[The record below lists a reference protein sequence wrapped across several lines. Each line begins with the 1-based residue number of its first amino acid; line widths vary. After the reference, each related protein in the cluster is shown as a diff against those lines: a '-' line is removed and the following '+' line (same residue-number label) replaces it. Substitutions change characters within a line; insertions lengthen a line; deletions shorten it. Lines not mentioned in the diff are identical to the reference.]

1 MNPKFLLVLMTLS
14 LLAAACSGAGSAA
27 SAATPEAI
35 PTVLADDTIIAE
47 GYLEPVHFAEVAFQ
61 SSGRVSEILVQPGE
75 TVQQGEPLI
84 RLDGDADT
92 TFAAAQLELVSATKA
107 LNDLQDTAGT
117 DLAQAV
123 IDLKEAQEEF
133 DKAENYLTYLQDSQ
147 KVPQT
152 ETRSFL
158 VQTWKGYEYRYKS
171 KSFKGPAPLDWII
184 EATND
189 LALKKARLDRLQRT
203 YDRLKGGVDADQ
215 LAVLEA
221 RLRAAEAGVAAFTVT
236 APFDGV
242 VADLEARQGA
252 SVSTGQVAVTLADF
266 SAWLVK
272 TTDLTE
278 IDVVELAEGDPV
290 TVTLDALPNE
300 ELQGE
305 ILSID
310 QTFTTNQGDVVYE
323 VTLLLNDS
331 LPQMRWGMTASV
343 RFENPQ

>member
-1 MNPKFLLVLMTLS
+1 MNKKILLILLGIS
-14 LLAAACSGAGSAA
+14 LLASACSSAGSAA
-27 SAATPEAI
+27 SAATPEPI

-47 GYLEPVHFAEVAFQ
+47 GFLEPVHFAEIAFQ
-61 SSGRVSEILVQPGE
+61 TSGRVAEVL
-75 TVQQGEPLI
+75 VQQGQPVNQGQPLL
-84 RLDGDADT
+84 RLGGEADT
-92 TFAAAQLELVSATKA
+92 PFAAAQLELVSATQA
-107 LNDLQDTAGT
+107 LHDLQDTAGT
-117 DLAQAV
+117 DLAQTV
-123 IDLKEAQEEF
+123 IDLKEAQE
-133 DKAENYLTYLQDSQ
+133 DLTKAENYLTYLQDSQ

-158 VQTWKGYEYRYKS
+158 IQTWKGYEYRYKT

-189 LALKKARLDRLQRT
+189 LALKQARLDQLQRT
-203 YDRLKGGVDADQ
+203 YDRLKGGVDAGQ

-221 RLRAAEAGVAAFTVT
+221 RLQAAEAGLAAFTLT

-242 VADLEARQGA
+242 VADLDARTG
-252 SVSTGQVAVTLADF
+252 STVSTGQVALTLADF

-290 TVTLDALPNE
+290 SVTLDALPE
-300 ELQGE
+300 VALRAE
-305 ILSID
+305 ILSIG

-323 VTLLLNDS
+323 VTLLLHDA
-331 LPQMRWGMTASV
+331 LPLMRWGMTAAV
-343 RFENPQ
+343 KFE